1 MANNYHKRNKRNSK
15 KSYEFFMDFVAI
27 IGPLVTLPQ
36 LVEIWSRGAD
46 AGVSIITWGGYLA
59 LSLFWLSYGIINK
72 EKPIIIAN
80 VLYFVINLIIVIGL
94 LVI

>member
-1 MANNYHKRNKRNSK
+1 
-15 KSYEFFMDFVAI
+15 MDFVAL

-46 AGVSIITWGGYLA
+46 AGVSIITWAGYLA
-59 LSLFWLSYGIINK
+59 LSVFWLSYGIMHK